1 MALNLNRL
9 IRNLANIKHEH
20 TNQNKFLK
28 TKAKIKEM
36 KNNVK
41 EAQKDAIAIHDYV
54 EKAEV
59 SFGGGGSG
67 TPIIHPNSFKFMPRR
82 LLNILTLPAGS
93 DASNAAITELEND
106 LTLGLMQTTTGRYL
120 TTKGASNSIAG
131 TFRAI
136 NSKVLSGLMNA
147 KGKLK

>member
-1 MALNLNRL
+1 MALSLNRL

-41 EAQKDAIAIHDYV
+41 EAQKDAIAIHDYI

-59 SFGGGGSG
+59 TFGGGGSG
-67 TPIIHPNSFKFMPRR
+67 TPLMHPDSFKFMPKR
-82 LLNILTLPAGS
+82 LIGIMSLPVGS
-93 DASNAAITELEND
+93 DASNTAIAELEND
-106 LTLGLMQTTTGRYL
+106 LTLGLIQTTAGRYL
-120 TTKGASNSIAG
+120 TTKGASNSLAG
-131 TFRAI
+131 TFRAM
-136 NSKVLSGLMNA
+136 NSNILKGLMNM